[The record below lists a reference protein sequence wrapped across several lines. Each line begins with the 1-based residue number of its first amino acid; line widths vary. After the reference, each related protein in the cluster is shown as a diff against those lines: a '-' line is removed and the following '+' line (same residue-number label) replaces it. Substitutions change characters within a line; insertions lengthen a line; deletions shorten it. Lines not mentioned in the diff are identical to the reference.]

1 MSENEKLEYLQNRI
15 EFNLKRREPENNEI
29 AIERSQTFSF
39 GECSQ
44 NKKRKIDEEI
54 DCVSNTKVDSDI
66 KSETIDVI
74 ERCVKNLKENKALIR
89 TPNVKQ
95 RLMTVYYEL
104 TDIIDRI
111 KVE

>member
-15 EFNLKRREPENNEI
+15 EFNLKRRELENNEI

-54 DCVSNTKVDSDI
+54 DCVSNAKVDGDI
-66 KSETIDVI
+66 KNETIDVI
-74 ERCVKNLKENKALIR
+74 ERCIKNLKENKALIR